1 MDNIVVVNCATRHL
15 PKPAL
20 NCIDQGCNRMLTR
33 VEAILVHIL
42 SIVSIVSIVSI
53 GYIALHSST
62 KLICDQ
68 HNYN

>member
-1 MDNIVVVNCATRHL
+1 MVNIVVVNCATRHL

-42 SIVSIVSIVSI
+42 SIVSIVSI